1 MHSIIRFFHSLFLTN
16 RFFYAFSALVVLF
29 LLSFAFKPLF
39 LLALAMLVLLSG
51 LVIIDIFILFQ
62 RKNIVSASR
71 NLPRLL
77 SLGDSNNITI
87 HLRNNTY
94 LSLKTRLID
103 ELPVQLQVRDF
114 EKKFQLLPKEKKNI
128 VYTVSPTQR
137 GEYYFGAIYLFLSAQ
152 LGFVER
158 RVSISADSMVR
169 VYPSVIQMKTLELKA
184 FNRNMS
190 VAGMKK
196 LRRIGHSYEF
206 DHIKNYVKGDDY
218 RSINWKASSRKGE
231 LMVNKYED
239 ERAQMVY
246 NLIDKSRNM
255 YMPFEGLS
263 LIDYAINA
271 TLALSNIV
279 LKKYDRA
286 GLVTFSSTIG
296 TALKADNKP
305 EQLHLILETL
315 YKEKEQDVES
325 NYELLYLAIRRLI
338 SSRSLLLLYT
348 NFESMYALSRVLPV
362 LRKINASHL
371 LVVVFF
377 NNTEIE
383 NLARQPTQTVEDIYY
398 QTIAQQFLADKKA
411 MIQKLRQFG
420 IQAILTN
427 PEELSLNVINKY
439 MELKA
444 RGLS

>member
-1 MHSIIRFFHSLFLTN
+1 MPSKTRFFHSLFLTH
-16 RFFYAFSALVVLF
+16 RFFYVFSGLILLF
-29 LLSFAFKPLF
+29 LLSFAFTPIF
-39 LLALAMLVLLSG
+39 LLALAVLMLLLGLVLA
-51 LVIIDIFILFQ
+51 DIFTLFQ
-62 RKNIVSASR
+62 QENSVSASR

-77 SLGDSNNITI
+77 SLGDPNNIYI
-87 HLRNNTY
+87 YLQNNSN
-94 LSLKTRLID
+94 LSLKIRLID

-114 EKKFQLLPKEKKNI
+114 EKKIQLLSKEEKTLA
-128 VYTVSPTQR
+128 YTITPTQR
-137 GEYYFGAIYLFLSAQ
+137 GEYYFGAIHLFLSAQ
-152 LGFVER
+152 LGFIER
-158 RVSISADSMVR
+158 RISLVADSMVR

-184 FNRNMS
+184 FNRNVS

-206 DHIKNYVKGDDY
+206 DHIKNYVRGDDY

-246 NLIDKSRNM
+246 SLIDKSRNM

-263 LIDYAINA
+263 LMDYAINA
-271 TLALSNIV
+271 TLALSNII

-286 GLVTFSSTIG
+286 GLITFSNTMG

-305 EQLHLILETL
+305 KQLHLVLEAL
-315 YKEKEQDVES
+315 YREKEQDVES

-348 NFESMYALSRVLPV
+348 NFESMYALNRVMPV
-362 LRKINASHL
+362 LRKINAAHL

-377 NNTEIE
+377 NNTEVE
-383 NLARQPTQTVEDIYY
+383 NFALQPTKTVEDIYY
-398 QTIAQQFLADKKA
+398 QTIAQQFVADKKA
-411 MIQKLRQFG
+411 MVQKLRQFG

-427 PEELSLNVINKY
+427 PAQLSLNVINKY
-439 MELKA
+439 LELKA